1 MNDCDQTSLFANHE
15 GFIALNSPV
24 KIQILGFLKSESRSF
39 DEIVKETGKA
49 KSTVS
54 VHLNDLKSF
63 GLVEEE
69 IHCGDKRRKI
79 YHLNCEHMAHSQRP
93 IIQHYKKVLGKL
105 SSPSLEKNGCFKCFF
120 RAIQF
125 GFDAHGINSDPIMR
139 KIGRDIGI
147 SISANF
153 MSKNIDGL
161 LQELAVFWKNY
172 QMGHLSLESQSPLLI
187 SVEGG
192 FDYHIISSAGKNLC
206 SFVEGI
212 LEGSI
217 LNSLKVECCVEEIQC
232 CGNGYD
238 RCVFAVHILSNKI
251 GKFKKNF

>member
-1 MNDCDQTSLFANHE
+1 MNDCDQTSLFSNNE

-24 KIQILGFLKSESRSF
+24 KIQILEFLKISSRSF

-69 IHCGDKRRKI
+69 IYCGDKRRKI

-93 IIQHYKKVLGKL
+93 IMKHYKKVLDKFG
-105 SSPSLEKNGCFKCFF
+105 SSKLEKHGCFKCFF

-139 KIGRDIGI
+139 KVGRDIGI
-147 SISANF
+147 SISNNF
-153 MSKNIDGL
+153 ISKDIGNL
-161 LQELAVFWKNY
+161 LHELATFWNNY
-172 QMGHLSLESQSPLLI
+172 QLGSLSLKKENPLLI
-187 SVEGG
+187 CVEEG
-192 FDYHIISSAGKNLC
+192 FDYRVISSAGKNLC

-212 LEGSI
+212 LEGAIS
-217 LNSLKVECCVEEIQC
+217 NSLEIECFVEEVQC
-232 CGNGYD
+232 CGNGFNK
-238 RCVFAVHILSNKI
+238 CIFAVHTLNDGEKI
-251 GKFKKNF
+251 